1 MDFKRFRNFRIICSF
16 IALLCYILM
25 LVSCILLKFYFA
37 FFVFVFLLIYLCFYY
52 GLIRKIYMTYGIKKQ
67 GYVCY
72 YNDYSARAGRSA
84 RRGLYDVPISIPQ
97 IDIIV
102 KHCDVEKRIITKD
115 YSNKGNM
122 NNEKFLELSSSNKK
136 IYVDVYFIGDK
147 YYVDF
152 DSFKIE

>member
-16 IALLCYILM
+16 IALLCYIWV
-25 LVSCILLKFYFA
+25 LVNCILLKFYFT
-37 FFVFVFLLIYLCFYY
+37 FFVLIFLLIYLCFYY

-72 YNDYSARAGRSA
+72 YNDYSRKGVRYANNE
-84 RRGLYDVPISIPQ
+84 PTPQ

-102 KHCDVEKRIITKD
+102 KDCDVEKRIFTKD

-147 YYVDF
+147 YYVDL
-152 DSFKIE
+152 DSMVIK

>member
-72 YNDYSARAGRSA
+72 YNDYSRKGVRYAHNE
-84 RRGLYDVPISIPQ
+84 PTPQ

-102 KHCDVEKRIITKD
+102 KDCDVEKRIITKD

-122 NNEKFLELSSSNKK
+122 SNEKFLELSSSNKK

-147 YYVDF
+147 YYVDL
-152 DSFKIE
+152 DSMVVK